1 MKRLAWLLCLP
12 LLALH
17 SLPASGQLS
26 VGLLGGGN
34 LSTFESK
41 ADYSTTTRRTG
52 LVIGGVLHVP
62 LTERV
67 GLRFEPLFTQK
78 GGTGVD
84 ASVEEETTLSS
95 SFLEVSGMVQVTFG
109 TDTRPYLLFG
119 PTMGVVLASKV
130 EANVSGIPLEGDLMD
145 TTERFELG
153 LGFGGG
159 VSHAFEGFS
168 VFLEGCYVWGLSN
181 MQKGGEVELSSG
193 QIAAQVTFDKED
205 NEYFHRGL
213 RILAGF
219 TLPWR

>member
-26 VGLLGGGN
+26 AGLLGGGN

-41 ADYSTTTRRTG
+41 ADYSTTHRTG

-130 EANVSGIPLEGDLMD
+130 EANISGIPLEGDLMD

>member
-1 MKRLAWLLCLP
+1 MKRPAWLLCLP

-26 VGLLGGGN
+26 VGLLAGGN

-41 ADYSTTTRRTG
+41 ADYSMTHRTG

-67 GLRFEPLFTQK
+67 GLRFEPLFIHK
-78 GGTGVD
+78 GGTGED
-84 ASVEEETTLSS
+84 ASVEEETTLLSS
-95 SFLEVSGMVQVTFG
+95 HLELPGMVQVTFG
-109 TDTRPYLLFG
+109 TDTRPYLLLG
-119 PTMGVVLASKV
+119 PTLGIVLSSKV
-130 EANVSGIPLEGDLMD
+130 EATVSGIPFEGDLMD
-145 TTERFELG
+145 TTESFEFG

-159 VSHAFEGFS
+159 VSHTFENFSAFIEGR
-168 VFLEGCYVWGLSN
+168 YVWGLSN

-193 QIAAQVTFDKED
+193 QLTTQVAFDKED
-205 NEYFHRGL
+205 NEYSNRGL
-213 RILAGF
+213 QILVGF